1 MTGAQL
7 HNIHNIYTKFE
18 SNLPIG
24 FQDNI
29 GTMNLLSK
37 RKKNI
42 RNFHECKDI
51 SMKISGAQLHYICKI
66 YIKFE

>member
-7 HNIHNIYTKFE
+7 HNTHNIYTEFD
-18 SNLPIG
+18 SNLPVG
-24 FQDNI
+24 FQDN
-29 GTMNLLSK
+29 TMKPTPPLK
-37 RKKNI
+37 MEKNI
-42 RNFHECKDI
+42 RNFHECKDS